1 MGMRVSHVLLGLAFW
16 AVPLPAFAD
25 PITLIAGARAVF
37 ADAGV
42 APIAPISSPVF
53 NLPVLTTSA
62 SVSTPDG
69 VATSSA
75 SLTSVIDPAIA
86 QYSGTGSTA
95 VSHASTNVASGG
107 YTQTDYGVMFEVT
120 AAQQFEFTGSFATAG
135 VDEDHRS
142 SWYAELLYNPY
153 DPAVTTA
160 FSFSGRDTR
169 DLLTTGLLLP
179 GVYKFNLGTS
189 SGVFQPGTG
198 ATSTA
203 FNFNLA
209 FADPAVAATPEP
221 ASMVL
226 IGTGLLG
233 LLARRRML
241 KR

>member
-1 MGMRVSHVLLGLAFW
+1 V
-16 AVPLPAFAD
+16 VPVNPF
-25 PITLIAGARAVF
+25 R
-37 ADAGV
+37 
-42 APIAPISSPVF
+42 SPVF

-62 SVSTPDG
+62 DVSTPDG
-69 VATSSA
+69 FATSSA
-75 SLTSVIDPAIA
+75 SLTSVLDPGIA

-95 VSHASTNVASGG
+95 VAHSSTSVASGG

-120 AAQQFEFTGSFATAG
+120 QAQQFEFTGSFATLG
-135 VDEDHRS
+135 VDENHRS
-142 SWYAELLYNPY
+142 TWYAELFFNPY
-153 DPAVTTA
+153 DSAVTTT

-169 DLLTTGLLLP
+169 DVLTTGLLLP

-189 SGVFQPGTG
+189 SFAFQPGTG

-203 FNFNLA
+203 FTFNLD
-209 FADPAVAATPEP
+209 FAEPAVAPTPEP

-233 LLARRRML
+233 LLARRRMA